1 LKFFLLELFLHDVLK
16 DGDSSGVTEELDEL
30 NIVGGKSGDSNG
42 LFQNFS
48 EPLEAGLDD
57 LLEFLLFET
66 ADQVLFVQKEVDINR
81 SFLIS

>member
-1 LKFFLLELFLHDVLK
+1 MKFFFLELFLHDVLN

-57 LLEFLLFET
+57 LLKLLLFET